1 MVKKSNILIC
11 CNKVNFHSVHWGI
24 NPPHPSF
31 LPGTP
36 LYQQNVQASPFLGNA
51 PLYWF
56 FVIPPPTSP
65 PPKKKSPVKF
75 EVLPSPPPFWKS
87 GWRFNP
93 PPPLPPSRKRE
104 GVHTI
109 ILMYTDYWKGKWST
123 KINYKLDIPKF
134 HIFII
139 EVIQI
144 VMNCIININVRP

>member
-36 LYQQNVQASPFLGNA
+36 LNQQNVQASPFLGNA

-56 FVIPPPTSP
+56 FVIPPPDPP
-65 PPKKKSPVKF
+65 PPKKKVPCKIWGPAKSPFFLKIWWGVQ
-75 EVLPSPPPFWKS
+75 
-87 GWRFNP
+87 P